1 MIMIFAVTERG
12 KANEYKRF
20 GYFNIVHS
28 VKYERDNYCFQ
39 EVRMIVTILMIW
51 VGLQLN
57 APTWFYAICAIT
69 IAVKIIIYG
78 INMYKEGQDNP
89 FDL

>member
-1 MIMIFAVTERG
+1 
-12 KANEYKRF
+12 
-20 GYFNIVHS
+20 
-28 VKYERDNYCFQ
+28 
-39 EVRMIVTILMIW
+39 MIVTILMIW